1 MANQS
6 PWIHELNH
14 SRSRVKLSEDLK
26 TDVAVIGAGIA
37 GLSTAHYLLKYTD
50 KKVAVIEAFKLAHG
64 ATGHNAGQLVS
75 YFERPFR
82 EIVAEFGLDLAVAGQ
97 RDVNTAWEL
106 LEELYREAGLDI
118 HKARFDSYAGLSTK
132 EQILGHLE
140 NDYWRRKGGL
150 HTRVFEIWDGFP
162 QLAEIPAKYHDQISL
177 ISREEIALKLE
188 TFDPQYIAV
197 LTTEKGVMNSALF
210 CQEIMAYLLRNFADR
225 FSFYED
231 TPVNKVVVHEE
242 RVILD
247 ALSHTVECDNV
258 VLCTNGFE
266 SINLITPDGL
276 AVNTRFHHNLHGVVG
291 FMSGYSEPSVGKPA
305 AISYYQKNNAML
317 TDNPGDPYFYVTRR
331 SYEYKEMG
339 KHGLICIGGPDYE
352 LEHLSQYDRDQEFS
366 EQSKKQIGE
375 FVRHTYDKKDLEYLF
390 MWHGV
395 MGYTKNLLRMVGPDP
410 SHKRLY
416 YNLGCNGVGLL
427 PSIFGGDKV
436 ARQIKGEKFPPSI
449 FDVPLVIVEPKPH
462 ETRVLAV

>member
-1 MANQS
+1 MNKS
-6 PWIHELNH
+6 PWLHQLDH
-14 SRSRVKLSEDLK
+14 SRFTEKLAADLE
-26 TDVAVIGAGIA
+26 TDVAIIGAGIA
-37 GLSTAHYLLKYTD
+37 GISTAFYLLKYTD
-50 KKVAVIEAFKLAHG
+50 KKVAVLEGYRLAHG

-82 EIVAEFGLDLAVAGQ
+82 EIVAEFGLDLAVEGQ

-118 HKARFDSYAGLSTK
+118 HKARFDSYAGLSTL

-140 NDYWRRKGGL
+140 NDYLRRKGGL
-150 HTRVFEIWDGFP
+150 YTRVFEIWEDAPFIH
-162 QLAEIPAKYHDQISL
+162 EIPEKYHDQISF

-210 CQEIMAYLLRNFADR
+210 CQEVMAYLLKKFADR
-225 FSFYED
+225 LSFYEY
-231 TPVNKVVVHEE
+231 TPVNKVVVHEDK
-242 RVILD
+242 VILD
-247 ALSHTVECDNV
+247 AEKHTVECAQV
-258 VLCTNGFE
+258 VLSTNGFE

-291 FMSGYSEPSVGKPA
+291 FMSGYSETSIGKPA
-305 AISYYQKNNAML
+305 AISYYQKDNSML

-331 SYEYKEMG
+331 SYDYKEMG
-339 KHGLICIGGPDYE
+339 KHGLVCIGGPDYE
-352 LEHLSQYDRDQEFS
+352 LEHLSHYDRNQEFS
-366 EQSKKQIGE
+366 EKTRKQIEE
-375 FVRHTYDKKDLEYLF
+375 FVHRTYDKKDLEYLF

-410 SHKRLY
+410 THSRLF

-427 PSIFGGDKV
+427 PSIFAGEKV

-449 FDVPLVIVEPKPH
+449 FDVPLVIGEKSPVKPFKQ
-462 ETRVLAV
+462 TA